1 MQATAPGKII
11 LFGEHAVVYGRPAI
25 AAPVSQVRATAV
37 ITPSPDE
44 HIHLIAPDLNLATT
58 LDEADEENPLAAA
71 VRQVVMAIHNSSFL
85 VHHFTLTVT
94 SQIPIASGMGSGAA
108 ITAAVIRALAQH
120 WGLAA
125 SNEWVSDLT
134 YEVEKLHHGTPS
146 GIDNTVVA
154 YEQPIYFVRQQPKN
168 KIEVFGVKRPLHLLI
183 ADTGIRSSTK
193 VAVGDVRRQWQADPT
208 RFEALFDGC
217 GRIAEQA
224 RRAIECGDLAEIGR
238 LMTQNHALL
247 QAMTVSS
254 PELDRLV
261 VAAKGAGA
269 LGAKMSGAGRGGN
282 MIALVGEGQE
292 TAVRQALLAG
302 GATAVLSS
310 VVETQ

>member
-1 MQATAPGKII
+1 MIQATAPGKVI

-37 ITPSPDE
+37 ITPSPDTDT
-44 HIHLIAPDLNLATT
+44 HLIAPDLGLALT
-58 LDEADEENPLAAA
+58 LAEADEENPLAAA
-71 VRQVVMAIHNSSFL
+71 VRQVETAVNQPLPPVTI
-85 VHHFTLTVT
+85 TVN

-108 ITAAVIRALAQH
+108 ITAAIIRALAQH
-120 WGLAA
+120 LDWPA
-125 SNEWVSDLT
+125 SQEWLSDLT

-154 YEQPIYFVRQQPKN
+154 YEQPVYFVRQQPQN
-168 KIEVFGVKRPLHLLI
+168 RIEAFHVAQPLHLLI
-183 ADTGIRSSTK
+183 AGTGIRSSTK
-193 VAVGDVRRQWQADPT
+193 VAVGDVRRQWQAEPT

-224 RRAIECGDLAEIGR
+224 RAAIERGDLTEIGR
-238 LMTQNHALL
+238 LMNQNHILL
-247 QAMTVSS
+247 QEMTVSS
-254 PELDRLV
+254 PELDCLV
-261 VAAKGAGA
+261 TAANQAGA

-282 MIALVGEGQE
+282 MIALVNEGE
-292 TAVRQALLAG
+292 TAVREALLAA

-310 VVETQ
+310 TIK